1 MKFDGKVV
9 IVTGGGSGIGRA
21 SVEAFAAEGA
31 KIAVVDRDEAMVR
44 ELTGAIGG
52 AAGYV
57 GDVSDAAQVASHAT
71 TIATEL
77 GPPDVLVTA
86 AGFSSGQ
93 ALVETD
99 ESNWDDIF
107 ATNVKGTFLWMKA
120 VLPGMRERG
129 RGAVVTIASQ
139 LAFAGGQGNAA
150 YIASKGAIVSLTATA
165 AVEHARGGVR
175 INSGRPRRNGN
186 SAPRAEHGAGRR
198 SGGGTRTFPAPSRN
212 GPSRTA
218 RGDRPCDPLPR
229 LGRRELR
236 HRSDLAGRRRLACGV
251 NRFAVLTPDR
261 SGPKRSFR

>member
-1 MKFDGKVV
+1 MRFDGKVV
-9 IVTGGGSGIGRA
+9 VVTGGGSGIGRA

-31 KIAVVDRDEAMVR
+31 KIAVVDRDEAMVS

-57 GDVSDAAQVASHAT
+57 GDVSDAAQVAGHAT
-71 TIATEL
+71 AIATEL
-77 GPPDVLVTA
+77 GPPEVLVTA
-86 AGFSSGQ
+86 AGFSRGQ

-165 AVEHARGGVR
+165 AVEHARDGVR
-175 INSGRPRRNGN
+175 INSVAPGATATPLLERSMARAADPEAARERSRRRHAMG
-186 SAPRAEHGAGRR
+186 
-198 SGGGTRTFPAPSRN
+198 
-212 GPSRTA
+212 
-218 RGDRPCDPLPR
+218 R
-229 LGRRELR
+229 LGRPEEIARAILYLA
-236 HRSDLAGRRRLACGV
+236 SDDASFVTGVTLPVDGGWLAA
-251 NRFAVLTPDR
+251 
-261 SGPKRSFR
+261 

>member
-57 GDVSDAAQVASHAT
+57 GDVSDAAQVAGHAT

-165 AVEHARGGVR
+165 AVEHARDGVR
-175 INSGRPRRNGN
+175 INSVAPGATATPLLERSMARAADPEAARERSRRRHAMG
-186 SAPRAEHGAGRR
+186 
-198 SGGGTRTFPAPSRN
+198 
-212 GPSRTA
+212 
-218 RGDRPCDPLPR
+218 R
-229 LGRRELR
+229 LGRPEEIARAILYLA
-236 HRSDLAGRRRLACGV
+236 SDDASFVTGVTLPVDGGWLAA
-251 NRFAVLTPDR
+251 
-261 SGPKRSFR
+261 